1 MNYRAAIKRE
11 LRNAG
16 QVLSRPELFPDSL
29 VELSHKC
36 IESAERQN
44 IYLTTAPFKR
54 TCAAYEAS
62 DNIISFHKVTRLLE
76 Q

>member
-1 MNYRAAIKRE
+1 MSNRTAIKRE

-16 QVLSRPELFPDSL
+16 RVLSRPELFPDSL

-36 IESAERQN
+36 IQSAERQN
-44 IYLTTAPFKR
+44 IYLTAVPFKR

-62 DNIISFHKVTRLLE
+62 NNVIPFYKVTT
-76 Q
+76 

>member
-1 MNYRAAIKRE
+1 VNYRAAIKRE

-44 IYLTTAPFKR
+44 IYLTTAPFKQA
-54 TCAAYEAS
+54 TAAYEGS
-62 DNIISFHKVTRLLE
+62 TNVIPFHKVTT
-76 Q
+76 